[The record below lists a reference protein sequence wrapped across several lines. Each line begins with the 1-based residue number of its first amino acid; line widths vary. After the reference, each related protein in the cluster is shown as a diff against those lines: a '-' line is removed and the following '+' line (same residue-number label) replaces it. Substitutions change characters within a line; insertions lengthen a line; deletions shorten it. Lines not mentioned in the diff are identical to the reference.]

1 MRRRSKMARMS
12 RTATAAP
19 ATTADPACACSRLR
33 RASRAITQL
42 YDDAL
47 AGCGLR
53 ITQFSLLRNL
63 AREGSVRVSDLAAK
77 LLIERTALSRTLDP
91 LVAAGYVE
99 VARGR
104 DARTREVS
112 ITRAGRAAVAAALG
126 PWRRV
131 QGQVAR
137 QLGAERLDGLIAT
150 LGEVEAL
157 HPDAASRP

>member
-1 MRRRSKMARMS
+1 MRAMS
-12 RTATAAP
+12 RSATAP
-19 ATTADPACACSRLR
+19 SDPVCACIKLR
-33 RASRAITQL
+33 RASRAITQF

-47 AGCGLR
+47 ADCGLR

-63 AREGSVRVSDLAAK
+63 AREGNVRVSDLAAK

-112 ITRAGRAAVAAALG
+112 ITRAGRAAIAAATGPWKRAQAEVARTLG
-126 PWRRV
+126 P
-131 QGQVAR
+131 
-137 QLGAERLDGLIAT
+137 EKLDGLIAT
-150 LGEVEAL
+150 LADVEAL
-157 HPDAASRP
+157 HPDAPVRS